1 MPYANALWNLNLRHL
16 RALSATARLGSI
28 SAAAQAIAISQ
39 PAITQALAKLEGD
52 LGHVFFER
60 RSDGMVPTEAARL
73 FTPRIDA
80 ALAHIQSS
88 RVTAPQMRAFIALS
102 DHGNYAAAGAAIGVS
117 GPSLHRAVA
126 DLDVALR
133 RSLLEKRGRGVALTE
148 AGKRW
153 ARRFR
158 LARAELEAGLSELA
172 ELAGRESGRIVI
184 GAMPLSRAR
193 VLPAAVA
200 NFQRAHPDVAV
211 SIVEGSFAELIEP
224 LRDGSIDMMI
234 GALRDPAPGPD
245 VEQAPLFTDTPVV
258 IGRMGHPLATTAKGL
273 RKLLPARE
281 HPTPNL
287 SQLAEYGWIVPAIG
301 TPLRTQW
308 QRLFAPLPAPP
319 PVPVECGSVITI
331 RQLLMASD
339 HLTLLSPDQV
349 AVEME
354 AGWLTIIGPAPEGL
368 ARNIGL
374 TTRSAWRPTARQAGF
389 IACLEAA
396 SAPSSASRSPSPG
409 RGGS

>member
-1 MPYANALWNLNLRHL
+1 MPHTNVLWNLNLRHL

-28 SAAAQAIAISQ
+28 SAAAQTVAISQ
-39 PAITQALAKLEGD
+39 PAITQALAKLEAD
-52 LGHVFFER
+52 LGQTFFER
-60 RSDGMVPTEAARL
+60 RSDGMVPTDAARL

-88 RVTAPQMRAFIALS
+88 RVTAPQMRAFIALA
-102 DHGNYAAAGAAIGVS
+102 DHGSYAAAGAASGLS

-126 DLDVALR
+126 DLNVALR
-133 RSLLEKRGRGVALTE
+133 RSLLQKRGRGVALSE

-172 ELAGRESGRIVI
+172 ALTGRDSGRIVV

-193 VLPAAVA
+193 VLPAAVTA
-200 NFQRAHPDVAV
+200 FQRQHPDVAV

-224 LRDGSIDMMI
+224 LRDGSIDIMI

-245 VEQAPLFTDTPVV
+245 VAQAPLFTDTPVV
-258 IGRMGHPLATTAKGL
+258 IGRADHPLASSVKGL
-273 RKLLPARE
+273 RKLLPARDQTA
-281 HPTPNL
+281 PAL
-287 SQLAEYGWIVPAIG
+287 SALAQYGWIVPAIG
-301 TPLRTQW
+301 TPLRMQW
-308 QRLFAPLPAPP
+308 ERMFAPLPTPP
-319 PVPVECGSVITI
+319 AVPVECGSVITI
-331 RQLLMASD
+331 RQLLLDSD

-349 AVEME
+349 AVELE

-368 ARNIGL
+368 ARTIGL
-374 TTRSAWRPTARQAGF
+374 TTRSAWRPTTRQADF
-389 IACLEAA
+389 MACLETAA
-396 SAPSSASRSPSPG
+396 ND
-409 RGGS
+409 